1 MAVNLQKGQKISL
14 EKEAGGTLTSVV
26 MGLGWDVAKK
36 KGLFGFG
43 REQSIDLD
51 ASCFIF
57 DDNNNP
63 IDLVYF
69 GQLASR
75 DGSVQHS
82 GDNRTG
88 EGDGDDEQIAVA
100 LNHGDDLSGF
110 ADFNSVQLNDTHPV
124 LAIPELMRLLI
135 DEHHLGWDAA
145 WWTGRRAKKSPATI
159 SPRKATTPRKSWRRS
174 IATTANGKCTPSAKT
189 ARVQRRISSCQKS
202 SPTFKPHKAAPAA
215 AFLPTPLRK
224 SHATPSRLPPR

>member
-100 LNHGDDLSGF
+100 LNRIPANVKTLVFTVSNYTGQNFSQVENAYCHLVDGQTGKEIARYNLSAQGNHT
-110 ADFNSVQLNDTHPV
+110 AQIMAKVYRHNGEWKMHAIGENSQ
-124 LAIPELMRLLI
+124 
-135 DEHHLGWDAA
+135 G
-145 WWTGRRAKKSPATI
+145 
-159 SPRKATTPRKSWRRS
+159 
-174 IATTANGKCTPSAKT
+174 
-189 ARVQRRISSCQKS
+189 
-202 SPTFKPHKAAPAA
+202 
-215 AFLPTPLRK
+215 
-224 SHATPSRLPPR
+224 ATPDLILPKIVPYL

>member
-36 KGLFGFG
+36 KGLCGFG

-100 LNHGDDLSGF
+100 LNRIPANVKTLVFTVSNYTGQNFSQVENAYCRLVDGQTGKEIARYDLSAQGNHT
-110 ADFNSVQLNDTHPV
+110 AQIMAKVYRHNGEWKMHAIGENSQ
-124 LAIPELMRLLI
+124 
-135 DEHHLGWDAA
+135 G
-145 WWTGRRAKKSPATI
+145 
-159 SPRKATTPRKSWRRS
+159 
-174 IATTANGKCTPSAKT
+174 
-189 ARVQRRISSCQKS
+189 
-202 SPTFKPHKAAPAA
+202 
-215 AFLPTPLRK
+215 
-224 SHATPSRLPPR
+224 ATPDLILPKIVPYL

>member
-100 LNHGDDLSGF
+100 LNRIPANVKTLVFTVSNYTGQNFSQVENAYCRLVDGQTGKEIARYDLSAQGNHT
-110 ADFNSVQLNDTHPV
+110 AQIMAKVYRHNGEWKMHAIGENSQ
-124 LAIPELMRLLI
+124 
-135 DEHHLGWDAA
+135 G
-145 WWTGRRAKKSPATI
+145 
-159 SPRKATTPRKSWRRS
+159 
-174 IATTANGKCTPSAKT
+174 
-189 ARVQRRISSCQKS
+189 
-202 SPTFKPHKAAPAA
+202 
-215 AFLPTPLRK
+215 
-224 SHATPSRLPPR
+224 ATPDLILPKIVPYH